1 MKKYEFNVNVY
12 GKTTLEVIAN
22 SREEAQQ
29 MVNDFI
35 NGITIKDLEL
45 KESKIEDI
53 EIKNSNIS
61 KDITEKKDKD
71 LER

>member
-61 KDITEKKDKD
+61 KDIIEKKDKD